1 MTIWL
6 VAIIRGPD
14 CFKEEPGMSRE
25 PPAGPHVLCDVNSH
39 TSGCLMFLYLRTGR
53 KLALLTDEAGSGRR
67 ELEAA
72 ADDENV

>member
-1 MTIWL
+1 
-6 VAIIRGPD
+6 
-14 CFKEEPGMSRE
+14 MSRE

-39 TSGCLMFLYLRTGR
+39 TSGHLMFLYLRMG
-53 KLALLTDEAGSGRR
+53 KKPALLTDEAGSGRR